1 MVRNALVILLSDR
14 NVVGIVDFLKESFA
28 QQVVLD
34 LLLGIEVNG
43 MVVGRKLVAFEK
55 LYGSLI
61 KLNDDDFVQQSKA
74 LNIVFTFN
82 YLFGQFRNL
91 FYFALLGHKVGL
103 Q

>member
-1 MVRNALVILLSDR
+1 MVS
-14 NVVGIVDFLKESFA
+14 IVDLLKKSFA
-28 QQVVLD
+28 QQIVFD

-43 MVVGRKLVAFEK
+43 MVVGRKLIALEK

-74 LNIVFTFN
+74 FNIVFTFN
-82 YLFGQFRNL
+82 YLFSQFRDL
-91 FYFALLGHKVGL
+91 FYFALLGHKIGL

>member
-1 MVRNALVILLSDR
+1 VI
-14 NVVGIVDFLKESFA
+14 GIVDLFKESFA
-28 QQVVLD
+28 QQVVFN
-34 LLLGIEVNG
+34 LLLRIEVHG
-43 MVVGRKLVAFEK
+43 MVVGRKLIALEK

-82 YLFGQFRNL
+82 YLLGQFCDL
-91 FYFALLGHKVGL
+91 FYFALLGHKVGF

>member
-1 MVRNALVILLSDR
+1 MI
-14 NVVGIVDFLKESFA
+14 GIVDLFKESFA
-28 QQVVLD
+28 QQVVFN
-34 LLLGIEVNG
+34 LLLRIEVHG
-43 MVVGRKLVAFEK
+43 MVVGRKLIALEK

-82 YLFGQFRNL
+82 YLLGQFCDL
-91 FYFALLGHKVGL
+91 FYFALLGHKVGF

>member
-1 MVRNALVILLSDR
+1 MI
-14 NVVGIVDFLKESFA
+14 GIVDLFKESFA
-28 QQVVLD
+28 QQVVFD
-34 LLLGIEVNG
+34 LLLRIEVHG
-43 MVVGRKLVAFEK
+43 MVVGRKLIALEK

-82 YLFGQFRNL
+82 YLLGQFCDL
-91 FYFALLGHKVGL
+91 FYFALLGHKVGF